1 MSNEPK
7 TKDPQHYVDHEEFT
21 REMDL
26 YSKACAANARA
37 GLEKPR
43 ITQSIGIKFM
53 KIAEGM
59 QQESVKESALLME
72 SMTESALAEDQ
83 KKKKGRSGLKL
94 IFKKLDELVVK
105 TKVAYIPLSKKI
117 ILLCSSFH
125 IRTRAV
131 EDLKS
136 LFSSL
141 HYVSGRSKSRPR

>member
-1 MSNEPK
+1 LNLASPPLTFFCQNIAMGTETLDK
-7 TKDPQHYVDHEEFT
+7 
-21 REMDL
+21 
-26 YSKACAANARA
+26 A
-37 GLEKPR
+37 GLKMFR
-43 ITQSIGIKFM
+43 NKFM

-125 IRTRAV
+125 IRTRAI